1 MGYQKSVQ
9 SFTGLAWPGNR
20 LPSCWLS
27 ACQHS
32 LWVLVSWVPHFSF
45 YPLAL
50 HSVFPPVLSSRS
62 SFSSCYLHFFFL
74 PNTCEYCHSSHL
86 SMSLTFILYFL
97 PRTVCPSAIFPSPYL
112 LLFVPDCSLL
122 KPRGPHLFAFT
133 RSSLPAVPA
142 WSICQEMLRASG
154 RSPRIT
160 QSKPGMLESSH
171 SYFPFHLVGRVF
183 QC

>member
-74 PNTCEYCHSSHL
+74 PNTCEYCHSSYL

-97 PRTVCPSAIFPSPYL
+97 PPLFSHQPYFHLPTSFSLSQTVHCLNLESHICLHSPAALCQQYQPGASARR
-112 LLFVPDCSLL
+112 CSEHQG
-122 KPRGPHLFAFT
+122 GPHA
-133 RSSLPAVPA
+133 S
-142 WSICQEMLRASG
+142 LRASQG
-154 RSPRIT
+154 
-160 QSKPGMLESSH
+160 
-171 SYFPFHLVGRVF
+171 
-183 QC
+183 C